1 MTQKRNIESYSK
13 SKRTKFKIL
22 IYKSKRKSFVILLF
36 LFYNKNKD
44 SISFNFNDR
53 PIANIRFQN
62 SKIRFINN
70 RAFYNFIDESRIK
83 SLDEK
88 IDVSNLLKIS
98 GGEQQKEDDSKKP
111 KLSESLKIKARKIKR
126 ARKAAQAKNKRELK
140 IPKIFKKI
148 FHISLNAF
156 GYVIENPFLRAFFSP
171 SEPDANAV
179 KSNRQSHEILGTQ
192 PSSSSIYADAFGS
205 SQISSRPQSI
215 PKFLQAEE
223 DGICEPK
230 ANQVPSIEDHNAD
243 EIPTLAIEMN
253 EQMKGMSKKIESKPT
268 KVTYLEKFRL
278 TYQYEEAKE
287 ILKKQYPD
295 LVLDSGERLTGKFA
309 AGHVYHGP
317 GYGIA
322 HKDFDYTTQLANDLG
337 RCSVLEHIMYNT
349 QGLPSPKHV
358 RAFQNEIK
366 KMMNHPDRKITKNVT
381 FYDVNG
387 TKQVTVYHVVDENGR
402 FFAAAFDDVDKTLVT
417 AQQRRAADQDRI
429 QDNHELGSRRYN
441 R

>member
-1 MTQKRNIESYSK
+1 
-13 SKRTKFKIL
+13 
-22 IYKSKRKSFVILLF
+22 
-36 LFYNKNKD
+36 
-44 SISFNFNDR
+44 
-53 PIANIRFQN
+53 
-62 SKIRFINN
+62 
-70 RAFYNFIDESRIK
+70 
-83 SLDEK
+83 
-88 IDVSNLLKIS
+88 
-98 GGEQQKEDDSKKP
+98 
-111 KLSESLKIKARKIKR
+111 
-126 ARKAAQAKNKRELK
+126 
-140 IPKIFKKI
+140 
-148 FHISLNAF
+148 
-156 GYVIENPFLRAFFSP
+156 
-171 SEPDANAV
+171 
-179 KSNRQSHEILGTQ
+179 
-192 PSSSSIYADAFGS
+192 
-205 SQISSRPQSI
+205 
-215 PKFLQAEE
+215 
-223 DGICEPK
+223 
-230 ANQVPSIEDHNAD
+230 
-243 EIPTLAIEMN
+243 
-253 EQMKGMSKKIESKPT
+253 MKGMSKKIESKPT

-309 AGHVYHGP
+309 AGHVYHAP

-429 QDNHELGSRRYN
+429 KDNHELGSRRYN